1 MRKGTNG
8 LPVFSSRLLATC
20 LLLVPA
26 VLHGFPI
33 FYMLSVSFKE
43 AAEAYQFPPSLLPSH
58 PVLTNYSDALN
69 AAPLWQ
75 FMLNSLIA
83 ALGITVIQ
91 MLTSILAAYALARIE
106 FKGRKIVLGF
116 VVAMLMVPSEITIVP
131 NYLMMVRMGLIDTH
145 LALIAPFSASAFGI
159 FLLYQ
164 FFSGVPRELE
174 EAAIVDGASRMRFL
188 FQILVPVSMPA
199 IVAFGVFAFVSAWNQ
214 YLWPLVVTQSTA
226 MRTVQVGVGM
236 FRSEQEA
243 TSWGMVMAATSILVL
258 PSIAL
263 FIATQKQF
271 VRGLVSSGA
280 GVKG

>member
-43 AAEAYQFPPSLLPSH
+43 AAEAYKFPPSLLPSH

-83 ALGITVIQ
+83 ALGITAIQ

-131 NYLMMVRMGLIDTH
+131 NYLMMVRTGLIDTH

-174 EAAIVDGASRMRFL
+174 EAATVDGASRMRFL

>member
-58 PVLTNYSDALN
+58 PVLSNYSDALH

-131 NYLMMVRMGLIDTH
+131 NYLMMVRTGLIDTH
-145 LALIAPFSASAFGI
+145 FALIAPFSASAFGI

-164 FFSGVPRELE
+164 FFSSVPRELE

-199 IVAFGVFAFVSAWNQ
+199 IVAFGVFSFVSAWNQ

>member
-1 MRKGTNG
+1 M
-8 LPVFSSRLLATC
+8 PVFSSRLLATC

-33 FYMLSVSFKE
+33 FYMLSVSFTE

-58 PVLTNYSDALN
+58 PVLTNYSDALD

-106 FKGRKIVLGF
+106 FKGRKFVLGL

-131 NYLMMVRMGLIDTH
+131 NYLMMVRTGLIDTH

-174 EAAIVDGASRMRFL
+174 EAATVDGASRMRFL

>member
-1 MRKGTNG
+1 VRKGTNG

-58 PVLTNYSDALN
+58 PVLSNYSDALH

-131 NYLMMVRMGLIDTH
+131 NYLMMVRTGLIDTH
-145 LALIAPFSASAFGI
+145 FALIAPFSASAFGI

-164 FFSGVPRELE
+164 FFSSVPRELE

-199 IVAFGVFAFVSAWNQ
+199 IVAFGVFSFVSAWNQ

>member
-1 MRKGTNG
+1 MRKGDTG
-8 LPVFSSRLLATC
+8 LPVWSTRLLAMT
-20 LLLVPA
+20 LLLLPA
-26 VLHGFPI
+26 ALHGFPI

-43 AAEAYQFPPSLLPSH
+43 AAEAYRFPPTLLPSH
-58 PVLTNYSDALN
+58 VAFGNYSDAMN

-75 FMLNSLIA
+75 FMLNSFIA
-83 ALGITVIQ
+83 AIGITVIQ

-106 FKGRKIVLGF
+106 FKGRKFVLGV

-131 NYLMMVRMGLIDTH
+131 NYLMMVRGGLIDTH

-164 FFSGVPRELE
+164 FFRAVPRELE

-214 YLWPLVVTQSTA
+214 YLWPLVVTQTTA
-226 MRTVQVGVGM
+226 MRTVQIGVGM

-271 VRGLVSSGA
+271 ARGLVASG
-280 GVKG
+280 GKG

>member
-58 PVLTNYSDALN
+58 PVLSNYSDALH

-131 NYLMMVRMGLIDTH
+131 NYLMMVRTGLIDTH
-145 LALIAPFSASAFGI
+145 IALIAPFSASAFGI

-199 IVAFGVFAFVSAWNQ
+199 IVAFGVFSFVSAWNQ

>member
-58 PVLTNYSDALN
+58 PVLSNYSDALH

-131 NYLMMVRMGLIDTH
+131 NYLMMVRTGLIDTH

>member
-1 MRKGTNG
+1 MRKGTDG

-26 VLHGFPI
+26 VLHGFPV

-58 PVLTNYSDALN
+58 PVLSNYSDALH

-83 ALGITVIQ
+83 SLGITVVQ
-91 MLTSILAAYALARIE
+91 MLTSILAAYALARME
-106 FKGRKIVLGF
+106 FKGRKLVLGF

-131 NYLMMVRMGLIDTH
+131 NYLVMVGAGLIDTH
-145 LALIAPFSASAFGI
+145 FALIAPFSASAFGI

-174 EAAIVDGASRMRFL
+174 EAATVDGASRMRFL
-188 FQILVPVSMPA
+188 FQILVNY
-199 IVAFGVFAFVSAWNQ
+199 F
-214 YLWPLVVTQSTA
+214 
-226 MRTVQVGVGM
+226 
-236 FRSEQEA
+236 
-243 TSWGMVMAATSILVL
+243 
-258 PSIAL
+258 
-263 FIATQKQF
+263 
-271 VRGLVSSGA
+271 
-280 GVKG
+280 

>member
-58 PVLTNYSDALN
+58 PVLSNYSDALH

-131 NYLMMVRMGLIDTH
+131 NYLMMVRTGLIDTH
-145 LALIAPFSASAFGI
+145 LALIAPCSASAFGS

>member
-1 MRKGTNG
+1 MRKGTDG

-26 VLHGFPI
+26 VLHGFPV

-58 PVLTNYSDALN
+58 PVLSNYSDALH

-83 ALGITVIQ
+83 SLGITVVQ
-91 MLTSILAAYALARIE
+91 MLTSILAAYALARME
-106 FKGRKIVLGF
+106 FKGRKLVLGF

-131 NYLMMVRMGLIDTH
+131 NYLVMVGAGLIDTH
-145 LALIAPFSASAFGI
+145 FALIAPFSASAFGI

-174 EAAIVDGASRMRFL
+174 EAATVDGASRMRFL

-199 IVAFGVFAFVSAWNQ
+199 IVAFGVFSFVSAWNQ
-214 YLWPLVVTQSTA
+214 YLWPLVVTQSTS

-263 FIATQKQF
+263 FVATQKQF

>member
-1 MRKGTNG
+1 MRKGSNG
-8 LPVFSSRLLATC
+8 LPVWSSRLLATL

-26 VLHGFPI
+26 AVHAFPV
-33 FYMLSVSFKE
+33 FYMLSVSFKG
-43 AAEAYQFPPSLLPSH
+43 AAEAYQFPPTLLPANLITS
-58 PVLTNYSDALN
+58 NYLDAWKV
-69 AAPLWQ
+69 APLGQ

-83 ALGITVIQ
+83 ALGITLVQ

-106 FKGRKIVLGF
+106 FRGRGLILGMI
-116 VVAMLMVPSEITIVP
+116 VAMLMIPTEITIVP
-131 NYLMMVRMGLIDTH
+131 NYLMMVWGGFLDTH

-164 FFSGVPRELE
+164 FFKGVPRELE

-188 FQILVPVSMPA
+188 FQVLVPVSMPA

-214 YLWPLVVTQSTA
+214 YLWPLVATQSTA
-226 MRTVQVGVGM
+226 MRTVQIGVGM

-243 TSWGMVMAATSILVL
+243 TSWGLVMAATSILVL

-263 FIATQKQF
+263 FVATQKQF
-271 VRGLVSSGA
+271 VRGLTMS

>member
-1 MRKGTNG
+1 VT
-8 LPVFSSRLLATC
+8 A
-20 LLLVPA
+20 LLLLPA
-26 VLHGFPI
+26 IIHAFPV

-43 AAEAYQFPPSLLPSH
+43 ASEAYKFPPSLLPPT
-58 PVLTNYSDALN
+58 PVLSNYTGALG
-69 AAPLWQ
+69 AAPLGT
-75 FMLNSLIA
+75 FMLNSVIA
-83 ALGITVIQ
+83 AAGITAAQ
-91 MLTSILAAYALARIE
+91 MLTSILAAYALARME
-106 FKGRKIVLGF
+106 FAGRKFILG
-116 VVAMLMVPSEITIVP
+116 VVIALMMIPSEITIVP
-131 NYLMMVRMGLIDTH
+131 NYLMMVRAGLIDTH
-145 LALIAPFSASAFGI
+145 FALIAPFSASAFGI

-164 FFSGVPRELE
+164 FFRGVPRELE

-188 FQILVPVSMPA
+188 FQVLVPVSMPA

-214 YLWPLVVTQSTA
+214 YLWPLVITQSTA

-263 FIATQKQF
+263 FVATQKHF
-271 VRGLVSSGA
+271 VRGLTMS

>member
-131 NYLMMVRMGLIDTH
+131 NYLMMVRTGLIDTH

>member
-1 MRKGTNG
+1 MRKATNG

-58 PVLTNYSDALN
+58 PVLSNYSDALH

-131 NYLMMVRMGLIDTH
+131 NYLMMVRTGLIDTH